1 MSANIAL
8 YGLGG
13 VAAFGGI
20 FFIIQKFLSR
30 DPSKKLKDLL
40 RKEKK
45 QAVLEHNIKTITKE
59 QQIIAAQVKAA
70 EYASEETKKKIQD
83 KLKKVAGEI
92 RETLKQDSFA
102 AIDDQIEEDWKD
114 L

>member
-1 MSANIAL
+1 MPANIAL

-13 VAAFGGI
+13 VAVFGGI
-20 FFIIQKFLSR
+20 FLIIQKFLSR
-30 DPSKKLKDLL
+30 DPGKKLKDLL

-45 QAVLEHNIKTITKE
+45 QAVLEHDIKNITKE
-59 QQIIAAQVKAA
+59 QQVIAAQVVAA

-83 KLKKVAGEI
+83 KLKKAAVEI
-92 RETLKQDSFA
+92 QETLKQDGFA
-102 AIDDQIEEDWKD
+102 AIDDQIDEDWKN